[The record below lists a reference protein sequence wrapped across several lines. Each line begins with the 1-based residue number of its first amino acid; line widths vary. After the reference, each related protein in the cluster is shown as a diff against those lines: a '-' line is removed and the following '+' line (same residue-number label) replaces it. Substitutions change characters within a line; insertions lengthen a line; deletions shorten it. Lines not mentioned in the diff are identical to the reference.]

1 MKKTQQVQTQ
11 SVGAAVQQN
20 KQFYQ
25 NCVNKWKKLLVSEHV
40 APIENKHTRAVTAV
54 LLENQANALMEDMNP
69 NSSSI
74 WGANASFGGAITQ
87 GDTYAK
93 GDNRLPKIL
102 LPMIRR
108 TFPELISNEV
118 VGVQPMS
125 GPVSLAFAIRYRYD
139 QGPLHEARSS
149 GTLTNPPMT
158 GPQYGVNTF
167 RAEDTANPLAPTD
180 MKQLEATVKSPGTE
194 MGYNYLDTSFTGR
207 RNNLFNRTI
216 NKETG
221 APYTDADI
229 VTTWNASPAC
239 AAYPIKAV
247 ADLVIISGATVGVE
261 FALSDG
267 TTIIIEDDGG
277 EGEGAKV
284 IAAANALFKATHIA
298 GGKFTFSDQDLGTAA
313 LLGDYEAT
321 GRIPRTK
328 FTFEKKAVEA
338 GTRRIGTSWTLELEQ
353 DIRNMNGIDIEQEV
367 TSMMSYELQAE
378 IDREMI
384 VRMLYAALSANE
396 YSYWDGSKADARWMG
411 ERDRAFYQFIIQM
424 ANRMAVRNR
433 RGPANFIIATPDV
446 CSLLETLPQ
455 YAIMEVN
462 GTISTDSSGIAKV
475 GTIGNGRFT
484 VFRDTRTPVQ
494 NNSWMNNSWDNQG
507 QYTVGGEARTQGIPD
522 FALLGYKG
530 SEYWDAGILFCPYIP
545 ILLQRVVDPVS
556 FEPQVGLMTR
566 YGVVDNLF
574 GANLYYHVVLID
586 TLGNSLPPS
595 GAPANNWPG
604 TFPNGSALTDVRQ
617 QGGYPVQVTNT
628 PENPVNTK
636 PV

>member
-149 GTLTNPPMT
+149 GTLTNPPTT

-167 RAEDTANPLAPTD
+167 RAEDTANPPAPTD

-229 VTTWNASPAC
+229 VTTWNASNAG
-239 AAYPIKAV
+239 ATYQIKAV
-247 ADLVIISGATVGVE
+247 TDLVIISGATPGVK
-261 FALSDG
+261 FTLSNG
-267 TTIIIEDDGG
+267 TTEYTIPNTD
-277 EGEGAKV
+277 EGKKA

-396 YSYWDGSKADARWMG
+396 YSYWDASKADARWMG

-636 PV
+636 PVA

>member
-11 SVGAAVQQN
+11 SISTAVQQN
-20 KQFYQ
+20 KLRYR

-118 VGVQPMS
+118 VGVQPMF

-149 GTLTNPPMT
+149 GTLTNPSTT

-167 RAEDTANPLAPTD
+167 RAGNTANPPAPTD
-180 MKQLEATVKSPGTE
+180 MQQLEATVKSPGTE

-207 RNNLFNRTI
+207 RNNLFNRTV

-229 VTTWNASPAC
+229 VTTWNASDLGTN
-239 AAYPIKAV
+239 YQIKAV
-247 ADLVIISGATVGVE
+247 ADLVIIGKATVNVE
-261 FALSDG
+261 ITLSDS
-267 TTIIIEDDGG
+267 TTKYTIDDDGG
-277 EGEGAKV
+277 KGAKV

-507 QYTVGGEARTQGIPD
+507 QYTVGGEVRTQGIPD

-530 SEYWDAGILFCPYIP
+530 SDYWDAGILFCPYIP

-636 PV
+636 PVV

>member
-20 KQFYQ
+20 KRFYQ

-149 GTLTNPPMT
+149 GTLTNPP
-158 GPQYGVNTF
+158 
-167 RAEDTANPLAPTD
+167 APAD

-229 VTTWNASPAC
+229 VTTWNASDAG
-239 AAYPIKAV
+239 ATYQIKAV
-247 ADLVIISGATVGVE
+247 ADLVIISGATPDVE
-261 FALSDG
+261 FTLSDG
-267 TTIIIEDDGG
+267 TTKYTIPNTA
-277 EGEGAKV
+277 EGKKA

-507 QYTVGGEARTQGIPD
+507 QYTIGGEARTQGIPD

-636 PV
+636 PIA

>member
-20 KQFYQ
+20 KQFYR

-149 GTLTNPPMT
+149 GTLTNPPV
-158 GPQYGVNTF
+158 P
-167 RAEDTANPLAPTD
+167 AD

-229 VTTWNASPAC
+229 VTTWNASDAG
-239 AAYPIKAV
+239 ATYQIKAV
-247 ADLVIISGATVGVE
+247 ADLVIISGATPGVE
-261 FALSDG
+261 FTLSDG
-267 TTIIIEDDGG
+267 TTKYTIPDAD
-277 EGEGAKV
+277 EGKKA

-556 FEPQVGLMTR
+556 FEPQVGLITR

-636 PV
+636 PIA

>member
-11 SVGAAVQQN
+11 SVGAVVQQN

-149 GTLTNPPMT
+149 GTLTNPPAT
-158 GPQYGVNTF
+158 GPQYGC
-167 RAEDTANPLAPTD
+167 
-180 MKQLEATVKSPGTE
+180 
-194 MGYNYLDTSFTGR
+194 NYLDTSFTGR
-207 RNNLFNRTI
+207 RNNLFNRTV

-229 VTTWNASPAC
+229 VTTWNASDAG
-239 AAYPIKAV
+239 ATYQIKAV
-247 ADLVIISGATVGVE
+247 ADLVIIAGTTPGVE
-261 FALSDG
+261 FTLTDG
-267 TTIIIEDDGG
+267 VTKYTIPDTD
-277 EGEGAKV
+277 EGKKA

-378 IDREMI
+378 MDREMI

-446 CSLLETLPQ
+446 CSLLETLSQ
-455 YAIMEVN
+455 YAVMEVN

-507 QYTVGGEARTQGIPD
+507 QYTVGGEVRTQGIPD

-574 GANLYYHVVLID
+574 GANLYYHVILID

-636 PV
+636 PVA

>member
-11 SVGAAVQQN
+11 SISAAVQQN
-20 KQFYQ
+20 KLRFQ

-118 VGVQPMS
+118 VGVQPMF

-149 GTLTNPPMT
+149 GTLTKLPAT
-158 GPQYGVNTF
+158 GPQYGVDTF
-167 RAEDTANPLAPTD
+167 RAEDTANPPAPTD
-180 MKQLEATVKSPGTE
+180 MRQLEATVKSPGTE

-216 NKETG
+216 NEKTG

-229 VTTWNASPAC
+229 VTTWNASDAG
-239 AAYPIKAV
+239 ATYPIKAV
-247 ADLVIISGATVGVE
+247 ADLVIISRATVGVE
-261 FALSDG
+261 FTLSDD
-267 TTIIIEDDGG
+267 TTKYTIKDN

-636 PV
+636 PVA

>member
-139 QGPLHEARSS
+139 QRPLHEARSS
-149 GTLTNPPMT
+149 GTLTNPSTT
-158 GPQYGVNTF
+158 GPQYGVDTF
-167 RAEDTANPLAPTD
+167 RPEDTANPPAPTD
-180 MKQLEATVKSPGTE
+180 MRQLKATVKAPGTE

-221 APYTDADI
+221 APYTNSEI
-229 VTTWNASPAC
+229 VTTWNASTAGTIY
-239 AAYPIKAV
+239 AIKTV
-247 ADLVIISGATVGVE
+247 GDLVIIAGATPGVE
-261 FALSDG
+261 ITLTDK
-267 TTIIIEDDGG
+267 TTKYTIPNTDDGK
-277 EGEGAKV
+277 AT
-284 IAAANALFKATHIA
+284 IASANLLFKGTHIA

-494 NNSWMNNSWDNQG
+494 NNSWINNSWDNQG
-507 QYTVGGEARTQGIPD
+507 QYTVGGVERTQGIPD

-617 QGGYPVQVTNT
+617 QGGYPIQVTNT

-636 PV
+636 PVA

>member
-11 SVGAAVQQN
+11 SISTAVQQN
-20 KQFYQ
+20 KLRYQ

-118 VGVQPMS
+118 VGVQPMF

-149 GTLTNPPMT
+149 GTLTNPSTT

-167 RAEDTANPLAPTD
+167 RAEDTANPPAPTN
-180 MKQLEATVKSPGTE
+180 MQQLEATVKSPGTE

-207 RNNLFNRTI
+207 RNNLFNRTV

-229 VTTWNASPAC
+229 VTTWNASDLGGT
-239 AAYPIKAV
+239 YQIKAV
-247 ADLVIISGATVGVE
+247 ADLVIIGKATVGVE
-261 FALSDG
+261 ITLSDN
-267 TTIIIEDDGG
+267 TTKYTINDE
-277 EGEGAKV
+277 EGKGAKV

-396 YSYWDGSKADARWMG
+396 YSYWDGSKADARWMA

-530 SEYWDAGILFCPYIP
+530 SDYWDAGILFCPYIP

-628 PENPVNTK
+628 SENPVNTK
-636 PV
+636 PVA

>member
-149 GTLTNPPMT
+149 GTLTNPDSTT

-167 RAEDTANPLAPTD
+167 RAENTANPPAPTD

-216 NKETG
+216 NEETG

-229 VTTWNASPAC
+229 VTTWNAAV
-239 AAYPIKAV
+239 ATYPIKAV
-247 ADLVIISGATVGVE
+247 ADLVIISGATVDVE
-261 FALSDG
+261 FTLSDN
-267 TTIIIEDDGG
+267 TTKYTIEDND
-277 EGEGAKV
+277 GEGAKV

-636 PV
+636 PA

>member
-149 GTLTNPPMT
+149 GTLTKPPTT
-158 GPQYGVNTF
+158 GPQYGVDTF
-167 RAEDTANPLAPTD
+167 RAEDTANPPAPTD
-180 MKQLEATVKSPGTE
+180 MRQLEATVKSPGTE

-229 VTTWNASPAC
+229 VTTWNASDAGTT
-239 AAYPIKAV
+239 YQIKAV
-247 ADLVIISGATVGVE
+247 ADLVIISGATPGVE
-261 FALSDG
+261 FTLSDG
-267 TTIIIEDDGG
+267 TTKYTIPDTD
-277 EGEGAKV
+277 EGKKA

-455 YAIMEVN
+455 YAIMEV
-462 GTISTDSSGIAKV
+462 
-475 GTIGNGRFT
+475 
-484 VFRDTRTPVQ
+484 
-494 NNSWMNNSWDNQG
+494 
-507 QYTVGGEARTQGIPD
+507 
-522 FALLGYKG
+522 
-530 SEYWDAGILFCPYIP
+530 
-545 ILLQRVVDPVS
+545 
-556 FEPQVGLMTR
+556 
-566 YGVVDNLF
+566 
-574 GANLYYHVVLID
+574 
-586 TLGNSLPPS
+586 
-595 GAPANNWPG
+595 
-604 TFPNGSALTDVRQ
+604 
-617 QGGYPVQVTNT
+617 
-628 PENPVNTK
+628 
-636 PV
+636 

>member
-11 SVGAAVQQN
+11 SISTAVQQN
-20 KQFYQ
+20 KLRFQS
-25 NCVNKWKKLLVSEHV
+25 CVNKWKKLLVSEHV

-118 VGVQPMS
+118 VGVQPMF

-149 GTLTNPPMT
+149 GTLTKPPTT
-158 GPQYGVNTF
+158 GPQYGVDTF
-167 RAEDTANPLAPTD
+167 RAEDTANPPAPTD
-180 MKQLEATVKSPGTE
+180 MRQLEATVKSPGTE

-216 NKETG
+216 NEKTG

-229 VTTWNASPAC
+229 VTTWNASNAG
-239 AAYPIKAV
+239 ATYQIKAV
-247 ADLVIISGATVGVE
+247 ADLVIISRATVGVE
-261 FALSDG
+261 FTLSDD
-267 TTIIIEDDGG
+267 TTKYTINDD
-277 EGEGAKV
+277 EGNGAKV

-636 PV
+636 PIA